1 MTLMKKILL
10 LLSFLTL
17 SNASAATETDP
28 LWNKVLA
35 QYKASNLWVPKEIKT
50 QLDAERKDQG
60 NKTSYIKSTL
70 SGWEK
75 QEARYASINTDSNW
89 QALPEQKKSA
99 DAINKMLTGLD
110 ELKSSLFEE
119 GIKIQRLEN
128 EVLDGKKLGVFL
140 LSDDG
145 AGKQISIKIWADP
158 DTACIVKMNTS
169 MHVTLYADAEFST
182 RYTEPAKGGL
192 CFRGQM
198 QGNIDIQIPFKKGKM
213 QIKQNNNDWVPKP
226 AN

>member
-1 MTLMKKILL
+1 MKKFLL
-10 LLSFLTL
+10 LLSLAIL

-35 QYKASNLWVPKEIKT
+35 QYKASNLWAPKEIRT

-60 NKTSYIKSTL
+60 NKTSYIKSSL

-75 QEARYASINTDSNW
+75 QEAKYASINTDSNW
-89 QALPEQKKSA
+89 QTLPEQKKSA
-99 DAINKMLTGLD
+99 DAISKMLTGLD

-119 GIKIQRLEN
+119 DVKIKRLEN
-128 EVLDGKKLGVFL
+128 EVLDGKNLGVFL
-140 LSDDG
+140 LKDDG
-145 AGKQISIKIWADP
+145 AGKQISIKIWVNP
-158 DTACIVKMNTS
+158 ETACMVKMNTS

-182 RYTEPAKGGL
+182 RYTEPAKEGL
-192 CFRGQM
+192 CFREQM

-213 QIKQNNNDWVPKP
+213 QIKQSNNDWIPKP